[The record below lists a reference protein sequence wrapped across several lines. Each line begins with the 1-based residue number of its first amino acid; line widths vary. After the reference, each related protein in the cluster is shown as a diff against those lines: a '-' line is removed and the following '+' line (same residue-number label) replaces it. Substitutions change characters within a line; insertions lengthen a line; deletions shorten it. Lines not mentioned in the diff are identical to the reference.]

1 MRTKLSK
8 SLIAGMFVLAS
19 LNPQRLQAVTAV
31 GVGTCVSGILTFTTI
46 QAAVTAIPAGGTVL
60 VCPGTYPEQ
69 VVITKALTLKGVQ
82 SGTMDASVIVAPG
95 GGVVQNATS
104 LATGNG
110 IAAQVLVQGTTGVNI
125 SRLVVDGSAN
135 GLTGCAPNLIGI
147 YYQNASGTVSNVA
160 TLNQALAPS
169 LNGCQSG
176 LGIFVQSG
184 NSMTSTVTVM
194 NSSVHGYQKNGIT
207 GNEVGTTVTILGNA
221 VVGQGPTTGAAE
233 NGIQIGFGALGTVRN
248 NTVIDDIFSPGTVAA
263 SGILIFAS
271 AGGSTPLP
279 GPPPAPATTS
289 NVTISGNSVGTT
301 QLGIA
306 VVSDPTFGPADGAL
320 VSGNKV
326 SGTQIFDG
334 IDACSNNNSITGNLV
349 RNSTESGIHLD
360 STCGSTGNGN
370 FAASNTVNEACVG
383 MLVGG
388 TGNTTSPDTY
398 FNVTDTIFTGDTCPG
413 STLAPSIK
421 SRGASTGHSHAPA
434 RP

>member
-1 MRTKLSK
+1 MRAKLSK
-8 SLIAGMFVLAS
+8 SLIAVIFVLAS

-31 GVGTCVSGILTFTTI
+31 GVGTCVSAILTFTTI

-60 VCPGTYPEQ
+60 VCPGVYPEQ
-69 VVITKALTLKGVQ
+69 VLIAKPLTLRGVQ
-82 SGTMDASVIVAPG
+82 SGTADAAVVVAPG
-95 GGVVQNATS
+95 GGVVQNTTS

-110 IAAQVLVQGTTGVNI
+110 IAAQILVQGTTGVNI
-125 SRLVVDGSAN
+125 SRLVVDGSAS

-184 NSMTSTVTVM
+184 NAGASTVTVM

-207 GNEVGTTVTILGNA
+207 GNEAGTTVTILGNT

-233 NGIQIGFGALGTVRN
+233 NGIQIGFGAMGKVAN
-248 NTVIDDIFSPGTVAA
+248 NTVIDDIYSPATVAA

-271 AGGSTPLP
+271 AGGSTPGLT
-279 GPPPAPATTS
+279 GATS
-289 NVTISGNSVGTT
+289 SLVTISGNTVGTT

-306 VVSDPTFGPADGAL
+306 VVSDPTFGLADGAL
-320 VSGNKV
+320 ISGNKV
-326 SGTQIFDG
+326 SGTQMFDG
-334 IDACSNNNSITGNLV
+334 IDACSNNNTITGNV
-349 RNSTESGIHLD
+349 VNNSTESGIHLD
-360 STCGSTGNGN
+360 STCGSTGSGN
-370 FAASNTVNEACVG
+370 FAAHNTIDEACVG

-398 FNVTDTIFTGDTCPG
+398 FNVTNTILFGTDVCSG

-421 SRGASTGHSHAPA
+421 PHSAGTGHGHAPA